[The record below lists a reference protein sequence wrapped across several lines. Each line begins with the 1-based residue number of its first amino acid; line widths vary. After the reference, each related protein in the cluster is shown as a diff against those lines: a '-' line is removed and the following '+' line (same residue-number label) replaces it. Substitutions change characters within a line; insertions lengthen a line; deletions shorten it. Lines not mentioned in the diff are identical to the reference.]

1 MSYTPPLEAEETGF
15 KTTTPVLAGL
25 TFNSTGSWD
34 GAVDGY
40 TQVQTEIVADQDG
53 TIAINFCAD
62 AGFTD
67 VVRSLSIPYTAAN
80 GYQFFAAPA
89 FGNFIE
95 YKFTNTSIT
104 DQTNFYYTTK
114 ILTTAVAPQLLTTN
128 AFIAPSMVTSLG
140 RSITVGENPTGTII
154 NEKVEGVSFVEST
167 PLDVTGSFTTGILSA
182 IGYQQV
188 STTLVSDQDGVA
200 TFEFLSGPAGPVVR
214 TLNINY
220 DSTTGFQLLSAPTFT
235 DYVRYSYTNGAV
247 AQTTFHYETKLL
259 TGALSGQVLPLNAPV
274 FGGMVAN
281 LGRNVSVGKDI
292 NGAYTNS
299 PNGGVSNTNSTS
311 TPLSGSEVYNGTFVN
326 TDGYS
331 STSIFVKADEDSAAS
346 GLQIV
351 HSSDGITDDR
361 VISLTYITANNPQ
374 GVIYLIPAST
384 KYFRLRYVN
393 GVTPQ
398 TAFIAT
404 VKFETSPQ
412 MLPTLPVNIPISDN
426 TLANTVK
433 SVSVGQ
439 RPDMTYNNVP
449 ADGLGFST
457 FTPLTSGST
466 YSSGILDMSSY
477 TQVQTDITSDGSG
490 VIDIEFIRDAA
501 GTDVVR
507 NLSIPYVGGSGFKM
521 FSAPAFTPYVRYNYT
536 ANTTGSADFYFDTK
550 FTTKAISGQILGMT
564 DFIASGMV
572 ANLGRNVLVGQ
583 EGTSGGFNNVSVVPT
598 TNDTGTYYN
607 LQVVSGARPSQI
619 PGRVKVSEVV
629 DTAVSVLQRTITAGK
644 TYFITDILL
653 TIDNTDASSTGRVNL
668 RDGLTVAGVI
678 VLPIQVQEAPQN
690 ESATQVV
697 SHTFAEPIEFS
708 TGLFIEEGVGINTVT
723 GVIIGYE
730 E

>member
-40 TQVQTEIVADQDG
+40 SQVQTEVLADQDG
-53 TIAINFCAD
+53 TIAINFCSD
-62 AGFTD
+62 AAFTD

-89 FGNFIE
+89 FANFIE

-104 DQTNFYYTTK
+104 DQTDFYYTTK
-114 ILTTAVAPQLLTTN
+114 ILTTAIAPQLLTTD
-128 AFIAPSMVTSLG
+128 AFIAPAMVTSLG
-140 RSITVGENPTGTII
+140 RNIQVGTDVNGT
-154 NEKVEGVSFVEST
+154 FV
-167 PLDVTGSFTTGILSA
+167 
-182 IGYQQV
+182 
-188 STTLVSDQDGVA
+188 
-200 TFEFLSGPAGPVVR
+200 
-214 TLNINY
+214 
-220 DSTTGFQLLSAPTFT
+220 
-235 DYVRYSYTNGAV
+235 
-247 AQTTFHYETKLL
+247 
-259 TGALSGQVLPLNAPV
+259 
-274 FGGMVAN
+274 
-281 LGRNVSVGKDI
+281 
-292 NGAYTNS
+292 NS

-311 TPLSGSEVYNGTFVN
+311 TPLSGSEVYNGTFIN

-331 STSIFVKADEDSAAS
+331 STSIFIKADEDSAAS

-374 GVIYLIPAST
+374 GVVYLIPTST

-433 SVSVGQ
+433 AVSVGQ
-439 RPDMTYNNVP
+439 QPDGTYNNSP
-449 ADGLGFST
+449 HDGLGFST

-619 PGRVKVSEVV
+619 PGRLKVSEVI
-629 DTAVSVLQRTITAGK
+629 DTSVSVLQRTITAGK
-644 TYFITDILL
+644 TFYVTDVLL
-653 TIDNTDASSTGRVNL
+653 TIDNTDNSSTGRVNL
-668 RDGLTVAGVI
+668 RDGLTVAGAI
-678 VLPIQVQEAPQN
+678 VLPIQIQESPTN

-697 SHTFAEPIEFS
+697 GHTFSEPIEFS
-708 TGLFIEEGVGINTVT
+708 TGLFIEEGVGINTVA